1 MCTLLFDENK
11 PETRRQA
18 AILWGERADVA
29 ATQRRQRRPR
39 RCRTS
44 WAVVETV
51 EAEPQRR
58 VRTLPLVSRRLWD
71 IRRPG
76 VAVWRPF
83 GPASDASRQHRCRP
97 SKRNLGICGV
107 NEASREKTVSSACRA
122 FHAQI
127 SRMALHALV
136 AQAPLSRCVLFRSPT
151 TTAHLLKKSRT
162 NDEAKS
168 RAVEQSER
176 CREAQSMHTSAS

>member
-1 MCTLLFDENK
+1 MMHQPSRGASIGRGGLGLEDGRGPWTVDGKERSAEWNRDPIPLLCTPPPPPPRARPGSSGQEPGSADRRPRMRRRRYVPVLAEMRTLLFDENK

-29 ATQRRQRRPR
+29 ATQRRQRRP

-97 SKRNLGICGV
+97 SKRN
-107 NEASREKTVSSACRA
+107 
-122 FHAQI
+122 
-127 SRMALHALV
+127 
-136 AQAPLSRCVLFRSPT
+136 
-151 TTAHLLKKSRT
+151 
-162 NDEAKS
+162 
-168 RAVEQSER
+168 
-176 CREAQSMHTSAS
+176 